1 MGLSLQN
8 ISLIFSQTK
17 IFFFHHGCGK
27 QAPQRRGGGG
37 GGGQGGMPPLFLK
50 SYFAR
55 DVFLEIQ
62 FCVILQGIQNVFGPG
77 TPRVLSGA
85 WKSFKFIVLR
95 VMEDTFV
102 SQKAECF
109 HFCSLLEPKLSPRQK
124 EITHFT
130 RIAFSENLFNPQ
142 QRGGGLWS

>member
-1 MGLSLQN
+1 MVVENRPLN
-8 ISLIFSQTK
+8 E
-17 IFFFHHGCGK
+17 
-27 QAPQRRGGGG
+27 

-50 SYFAR
+50 SYLAR